1 MHPTTESDPMPKAS
15 SSGRDG
21 RRRAEEISANLQAEA
36 TRARRP
42 SFTDQYRRWRRRRIV
57 AITLIA
63 LGLAVVLSHV
73 FVHLAN
79 IEWLPMQDLL
89 SGYPM
94 GGLLI
99 LVGLIVLGRK

>member
-1 MHPTTESDPMPKAS
+1 MPKAS

-21 RRRAEEISANLQAEA
+21 RRKAAQIAANLRKEA
-36 TRARRP
+36 TGARRP

-57 AITLIA
+57 ATILIS
-63 LGLAVVLSHV
+63 LGLAVILSHV

-99 LVGLIVLGRK
+99 LVGLFVLGKK